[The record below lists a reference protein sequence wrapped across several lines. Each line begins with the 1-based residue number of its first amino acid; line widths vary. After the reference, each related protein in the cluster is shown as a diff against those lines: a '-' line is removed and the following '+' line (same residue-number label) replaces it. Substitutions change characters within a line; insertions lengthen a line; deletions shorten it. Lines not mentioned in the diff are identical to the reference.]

1 MAIFRN
7 MQDLLRLI
15 EIEGV
20 DINPCG
26 GTHLK
31 CTSELQVLK
40 IVGLEKSRGQARLRF
55 MVGGRVLAALG
66 SALKREVAL
75 NKVDLLHLM
84 AVLAG
89 LLSCLPLFLTLKATK
104 ALTNLCIGPQI
115 LDDCVIDL
123 AAFDHTQAA
132 MHQQSSQWAINAEHW
147 VVCHCIAQLATAWAL
162 CLTEQN
168 QDKVPWQCCIWLEA
182 KLTHLRGLHFHCSSQ
197 MP

>member
-1 MAIFRN
+1 MVIFGN

-26 GTHLK
+26 GTHLS

-84 AVLAG
+84 MVLAG
-89 LLSCLPLFLTLKATK
+89 LLWLPAFGSCFKANK
-104 ALTNLCIGPQI
+104 ALTKLCTGLQS
-115 LDDCVIDL
+115 LGEGVFDL
-123 AAFDHTQAA
+123 AALDHTQAA
-132 MHQQSSQWAINAEHW
+132 SSGALHSQHW
-147 VVCHCIAQLATAWAL
+147 VVCHCIG
-162 CLTEQN
+162 
-168 QDKVPWQCCIWLEA
+168 QCA
-182 KLTHLRGLHFHCSSQ
+182 
-197 MP
+197 

>member
-1 MAIFRN
+1 MQLMSCLMHQEHCEQPLWAICRVSQQLAIFRK

-26 GTHLK
+26 GTHLS

-75 NKVDLLHLM
+75 NKVDLLHSM
-84 AVLAG
+84 KVLAG
-89 LLSCLPLFLTLKATK
+89 LLSCLPLHLAQKCRL
-104 ALTNLCIGPQI
+104 GPGEF
-115 LDDCVIDL
+115 V
-123 AAFDHTQAA
+123 H
-132 MHQQSSQWAINAEHW
+132 
-147 VVCHCIAQLATAWAL
+147 
-162 CLTEQN
+162 
-168 QDKVPWQCCIWLEA
+168 
-182 KLTHLRGLHFHCSSQ
+182 
-197 MP
+197 

>member
-1 MAIFRN
+1 MAIFSN

-26 GTHLK
+26 GTHLS

-75 NKVDLLHLM
+75 NKVDLLHMM
-84 AVLAG
+84 AMLAG
-89 LLSCLPLFLTLKATK
+89 FFSCLPL
-104 ALTNLCIGPQI
+104 
-115 LDDCVIDL
+115 DL
-123 AAFDHTQAA
+123 ALKHIRPGHICALAVGLLANCVFNLTAFDCTQSAIPQQINQWV
-132 MHQQSSQWAINAEHW
+132 MHYTW
-147 VVCHCIAQLATAWAL
+147 
-162 CLTEQN
+162 
-168 QDKVPWQCCIWLEA
+168 
-182 KLTHLRGLHFHCSSQ
+182 
-197 MP
+197 